1 MSSNTQ
7 NYLIFLLCLVVFVFV
22 RTVFDKVQA
31 PFLLV
36 GLIPFLGVRGY
47 VFRDLVFHYLEI
59 TLLFE
64 QSNFVVL
71 IFMDHVSLIVL
82 VLSQGKQ
89 NHVPHVNP
97 HLKLIFSTFFLIFPL
112 MLQILFLPSKQF
124 ASTFPFPNIFSTC
137 PYSYCCSLS
146 RVIKSLF

>member
-89 NHVPHVNP
+89 NHVPQVNP
-97 HLKLIFSTFFLIFPL
+97 HLKLIFSTF
-112 MLQILFLPSKQF
+112 
-124 ASTFPFPNIFSTC
+124 
-137 PYSYCCSLS
+137 CS
-146 RVIKSLF
+146 